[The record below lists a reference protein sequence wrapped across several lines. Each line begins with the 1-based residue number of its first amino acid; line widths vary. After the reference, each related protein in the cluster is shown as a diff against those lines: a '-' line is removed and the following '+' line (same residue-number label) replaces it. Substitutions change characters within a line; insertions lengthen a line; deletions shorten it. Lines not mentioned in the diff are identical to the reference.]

1 MSDYDDE
8 ELDVLDLD
16 TEDEDDDDVEDVD
29 DVEDDFDDDDDDDDD
44 FDDDFDELED
54 ATDDD
59 VDFVLAAYREDG
71 NTVVVALD
79 LEMANDLDEMINH
92 LRRLPA
98 DAGAIGMLSLVEEV
112 FVMVRVRGA
121 MVQVFLSDG
130 TAAYDW
136 PIARDILDYLGI
148 DDPPEGDDDDD
159 VVPVGDSEILRD
171 LGVGDFDLEQL
182 AEDFDI
188 SSDEALLQLADR
200 IGMGPQVRATV
211 REEFED

>member
-8 ELDVLDLD
+8 ELDDLDLD
-16 TEDEDDDDVEDVD
+16 TEDEADGDAED
-29 DVEDDFDDDDDDDDD
+29 EGDDFDDDEFDDDDYE
-44 FDDDFDELED
+44 ELED

-59 VDFVLAAYREDG
+59 VDFAVAAYREDG

-92 LRRLPA
+92 LRRLPG
-98 DAGAIGMLSLVEEV
+98 DAGAIGMLSLVEEI
-112 FVMVRVRGA
+112 FVIVRVRGA
-121 MVQVFLSDG
+121 VVQVFLSDG

-148 DDPPEGDDDDD
+148 DDPPEGEDEDD
-159 VVPVGDSEILRD
+159 VEPVGDSEILRD

-200 IGMGPQVRATV
+200 IGMGRQVRATV

>member
-1 MSDYDDE
+1 MADYDDE
-8 ELDVLDLD
+8 ELDALDLD
-16 TEDEDDDDVEDVD
+16 TEDEDADDDEVE
-29 DVEDDFDDDDDDDDD
+29 DFDDEDDD

-71 NTVVVALD
+71 NVVVVPLD

-98 DAGAIGMLSLVEEV
+98 DAGAIGLLSLIEEV
-112 FVMVRVRGA
+112 FVLVRVRGA

-148 DDPPEGDDDDD
+148 DDPPEGEDDDD

-182 AEDFDI
+182 AEDFDV
-188 SSDEALLQLADR
+188 SSDEALLQLSDR
-200 IGMGPQVRATV
+200 VGMGPQVRATV

>member
-16 TEDEDDDDVEDVD
+16 SEDEGDEDDDLYDDEDDDD
-29 DVEDDFDDDDDDDDD
+29 FG
-44 FDDDFDELED
+44 ELED

-59 VDFVLAAYREDG
+59 VDFVVAAYREEG
-71 NTVVVALD
+71 SPVVVALD
-79 LEMANDLDEMINH
+79 LEMANDLDEMINQ
-92 LRRLPA
+92 LRRLPGE
-98 DAGAIGMLSLVEEV
+98 AGAIGMLSLVEEI
-112 FVMVRVRGA
+112 FVIVRVRGA
-121 MVQVFLSDG
+121 IVQVFLSDG
-130 TAAYDW
+130 AAAYDW

-148 DDPPEGDDDDD
+148 DDPPEGEDEDD
-159 VVPVGDSEILRD
+159 VEPVGDSEILRD

-182 AEDFDI
+182 AEDFETT
-188 SSDEALLQLADR
+188 SDEALLQLADR

>member
-1 MSDYDDE
+1 MADYDDE
-8 ELDVLDLD
+8 ELDDLDLD
-16 TEDEDDDDVEDVD
+16 TEDESESEDDTENEDDDQFED
-29 DVEDDFDDDDDDDDD
+29 DDFDDDDYE
-44 FDDDFDELED
+44 ELED

-59 VDFVLAAYREDG
+59 VDFAVAAYREDG
-71 NTVVVALD
+71 NPAVVALD

-92 LRRLPA
+92 LRRLPG

-112 FVMVRVRGA
+112 FVIVRVRGA
-121 MVQVFLSDG
+121 VVQVFLSDG
-130 TAAYDW
+130 AAAYDW

-148 DDPPEGDDDDD
+148 DEPPEGEDEDD
-159 VVPVGDSEILRD
+159 VEPVGDSEILRD

-182 AEDFDI
+182 AEDFET

-200 IGMGPQVRATV
+200 IGMGRQVRATV

>member
-1 MSDYDDE
+1 MGNQEVGVADYDDE
-8 ELDVLDLD
+8 ELDDLDLD
-16 TEDEDDDDVEDVD
+16 TEEEVDEDDDDQ
-29 DVEDDFDDDDDDDDD
+29 
-44 FDDDFDELED
+44 FDDDFDEDDYEEIED

-59 VDFVLAAYREDG
+59 VDFAVAAYREDG

-92 LRRLPA
+92 LRRLPGE
-98 DAGAIGMLSLVEEV
+98 AGAMGMLSLVEEV
-112 FVMVRVRGA
+112 FVIVRVRGA
-121 MVQVFLSDG
+121 VVQVFLSDG
-130 TAAYDW
+130 AAAYDW

-148 DDPPEGDDDDD
+148 DEPPEGEDEDD
-159 VVPVGDSEILRD
+159 VEPVGDSEILRD

-182 AEDFDI
+182 AEDFDT

>member
-1 MSDYDDE
+1 MADYDDE
-8 ELDVLDLD
+8 ELDDLDLD
-16 TEDEDDDDVEDVD
+16 TEEEVDEDDDDQ
-29 DVEDDFDDDDDDDDD
+29 
-44 FDDDFDELED
+44 FDDDFDEDDYEEIED

-59 VDFVLAAYREDG
+59 VDFAVAAYREDG

-92 LRRLPA
+92 LRRLPGE
-98 DAGAIGMLSLVEEV
+98 AGAMGMLSLVEEV
-112 FVMVRVRGA
+112 FVIVRVRGA
-121 MVQVFLSDG
+121 VVQVFLSDG
-130 TAAYDW
+130 AAAYDW

-148 DDPPEGDDDDD
+148 DEPPEGEDEDD
-159 VVPVGDSEILRD
+159 VEPVGDSEILRD

-182 AEDFDI
+182 AEDFDT

>member
-8 ELDVLDLD
+8 ELDALDLD
-16 TEDEDDDDVEDVD
+16 TEDDEDVD
-29 DVEDDFDDDDDDDDD
+29 DDEGDDFDDEDDDD
-44 FDDDFDELED
+44 FDDDYDELED

-59 VDFVLAAYREDG
+59 VDFVLAGYREDG
-71 NTVVVALD
+71 NVVVVPLD

-98 DAGAIGMLSLVEEV
+98 DAGAIGLLSLVEEV

-148 DDPPEGDDDDD
+148 DDPPEGEDDDD

-171 LGVGDFDLEQL
+171 LGVGDFDLEKL
-182 AEDFDI
+182 AEDFDV

>member
-1 MSDYDDE
+1 MSDYDNE

-16 TEDEDDDDVEDVD
+16 TEDEPEEDDDQVD
-29 DVEDDFDDDDDDDDD
+29 DDEEVDDD
-44 FDDDFDELED
+44 FDNDDDDYEEIED

-59 VDFVLAAYREDG
+59 VDFAVGAYREDG

-92 LRRLPA
+92 LRRLPG
-98 DAGAIGMLSLVEEV
+98 DAGAIGMLSLVEEI
-112 FVMVRVRGA
+112 FVIVRVRGA
-121 MVQVFLSDG
+121 IVQVFLSDG
-130 TAAYDW
+130 AAAYDW

-148 DDPPEGDDDDD
+148 DEPPEGEDEDDIE
-159 VVPVGDSEILRD
+159 PVGDSEILRD

-182 AEDFDI
+182 AEDI
-188 SSDEALLQLADR
+188 ETSSDEALLQLADR
-200 IGMGPQVRATV
+200 IGMGPHVRATV